1 MPGDALTVTEL
12 LRRAR
17 EGDRTATDSLMPLV
31 YGELRRLAGGYF
43 RQKRGSTLQPT
54 VLVHEAYLRL
64 TGRPQPD
71 WHDRTHFL
79 CVAAT
84 IMRQVL
90 VDHAR
95 AKFAE
100 KRGGARRQVP
110 LTDSIAC
117 SGDDPAEMLALD
129 RAMQSLAAFDERKAR
144 VLELR
149 YFGGLS
155 VEETAQ
161 AMALSIATVRRD
173 ARLGEAWLRRELQ
186 ANQS

>member
-1 MPGDALTVTEL
+1 M
-12 LRRAR
+12 
-17 EGDRTATDSLMPLV
+17 
-31 YGELRRLAGGYF
+31 
-43 RQKRGSTLQPT
+43 
-54 VLVHEAYLRL
+54 
-64 TGRPQPD
+64 
-71 WHDRTHFL
+71 
-79 CVAAT
+79 
-84 IMRQVL
+84 
-90 VDHAR
+90 
-95 AKFAE
+95 
-100 KRGGARRQVP
+100 P

-129 RAMQSLAAFDERKAR
+129 RAMQSLAVFDERKAR